1 MTGVDDSPFYSPLLS
16 PSTPDD
22 VTWPWSTVTESKPR
36 DAKPPCDATATSE
49 LRVLPCDTP
58 ALDALFAVAREELGR
73 GEFGVVRACMH
84 RTTGRLLACKSMDKA
99 ALLVR
104 ALPPSH
110 IPAVSPPCA
119 LLSFF
124 GRMEDVAME
133 VLCMRVLPPHR
144 NMVRLASMHEDAR
157 HVHLVMDLCQGG
169 DLFDLIAK
177 AGRLSQDF
185 AAHIFR
191 QAASAVAFCH
201 AHGVLHLD
209 IKPENLLLHTR
220 LPPHYLAAAAPSA
233 TPTASP
239 AASPSRRA
247 LLDSVCVKLADFGQ
261 AVRVLPGQMACG
273 VAGSSFYMAPE
284 VVCGR
289 PYGTAADVWSLG
301 VLLYVMLAGY
311 VPFWGADLPATFHA
325 ICCNRP
331 DFSAHLWASVSPLCV
346 RLIRSM
352 LALNPRRRPSLQQVL
367 AHPWLR
373 VALGEIDGLHVGGS
387 HVVSGAADASAL
399 GVSDAACEMLPPL
412 VPGSH
417 ASGRDGADV
426 DSCSTGVWSTVEG
439 GECDGSVDDG
449 WRTGRRGEEGGGR
462 RKRGCR
468 GRESSPEAK
477 AGTVQVLSMPY
488 QASMA

>member
-22 VTWPWSTVTESKPR
+22 VTWPWSTVTESKPS

-84 RTTGRLLACKSMDKA
+84 RATGRLLACKSMDKA
-99 ALLVR
+99 ALL
-104 ALPPSH
+104 AS
-110 IPAVSPPCA
+110 
-119 LLSFF
+119 

-233 TPTASP
+233 TPATSP

-261 AVRVLPGQMACG
+261 AVRLLPGQMACG

-289 PYGTAADVWSLG
+289 PYSTAADVWSLG
-301 VLLYVMLAGY
+301 VLLYIMLAGY

-331 DFSAHLWASVSPLCV
+331 DFLAHPWASVSPLCV

-387 HVVSGAADASAL
+387 HVVSGAADAAAL

-417 ASGRDGADV
+417 ASGCDGADV

-477 AGTVQVLSMPY
+477 AGAVQVLSMPY
-488 QASMA
+488 HASMA

>member
-1 MTGVDDSPFYSPLLS
+1 MSATWLVRIAIAAASMTGVDGSSFHSPPLS

-22 VTWPWSTVTESKPR
+22 VTWPWSTVTDSKPR
-36 DAKPPCDATATSE
+36 VAQPSCDATATSE

-84 RTTGRLLACKSMDKA
+84 RATGRLLACKSLDKA
-99 ALLVR
+99 ALL
-104 ALPPSH
+104 AS
-110 IPAVSPPCA
+110 
-119 LLSFF
+119 

-177 AGRLSQDF
+177 AGRLSEDF

-209 IKPENLLLHTR
+209 
-220 LPPHYLAAAAPSA
+220 
-233 TPTASP
+233 
-239 AASPSRRA
+239 
-247 LLDSVCVKLADFGQ
+247 SVCVKLADFGQ
-261 AVRVLPGQMACG
+261 AVRLLPGQMACG

-331 DFSAHLWASVSPLCV
+331 DFSAQLWAGVSPLCV

-352 LALNPRRRPSLQQVL
+352 LAPNPRRRPSLQQVL

-373 VALGEIDGLHVGGS
+373 VALGETDGMHDGGA
-387 HVVSGAADASAL
+387 HVVSGAAHAAAH
-399 GVSDAACEMLPPL
+399 GMSDNACETLPPL
-412 VPGSH
+412 VPGRH
-417 ASGRDGADV
+417 ATGCHGADV
-426 DSCSTGVWSTVEG
+426 DSCSTVAAPRVLSAAQQERLLFGLPYTMRS
-439 GECDGSVDDG
+439 GSVFFPYPLYSFSHTCHVT
-449 WRTGRRGEEGGGR
+449 WPITACGGLIDPQAAFLAPTAAVLQAA
-462 RKRGCR
+462 CAC
-468 GRESSPEAK
+468 SS
-477 AGTVQVLSMPY
+477 
-488 QASMA
+488 